1 MLVRSGENRGFSMSS
16 QPKSVSVV
24 TLAGGRAEHLKNLLL
39 GLKQQ
44 SVMPLECVIAY
55 MQDAPYADLPE
66 VPFPVRQ
73 VQVAGKP
80 LPLAKARNTLA
91 HEAKGDLLVY
101 LDVDCIPHPDL
112 VADYAWA
119 AASTNALLMGEVYYL
134 TEGANA
140 PGWSFESLA
149 AKAVEHSWRYYM
161 GKRAIEPCTDYN
173 RFWSLNFAIPKH
185 LFEASGGFDE
195 RFVGY
200 GAEDTDFSKGL
211 ALKKI
216 ALAFVGGAK
225 CYHQYHAHHMPPTHH
240 FESVVRNAQLFE
252 EKWGYRTM
260 EQWLYAFYRMGLIK
274 DSPQG
279 IVVLR
284 QPEEKD
290 FALSYQSPDMPFTD
304 AVRVIEHF
312 DRLDGITST
321 PDEQTM
327 FLHRPRS

>member
-1 MLVRSGENRGFSMSS
+1 MASA
-16 QPKSVSVV
+16 PKSVSVV
-24 TLAGGRAEHLKNLLL
+24 TLAGGRAEHLKNLML
-39 GLKQQ
+39 GLAQQ
-44 SVMPLECVIAY
+44 SHQPDEFVIAY
-55 MQDAPYADLPE
+55 MQDTPYEGLPAL
-66 VPFPVRQ
+66 PFPVRQ

-91 HEAKGDLLVY
+91 REASGELLVY
-101 LDVDCIPHPDL
+101 LDVDCIPAPDL
-112 VADYAWA
+112 VADYVWA
-119 AASTNALLMGEVYYL
+119 AGQTDALLMGEVYYL

-140 PGWSFESLA
+140 PGWTFAGLE
-149 AKAVEHSWRYYM
+149 KNGVEHTWRYYM
-161 GKRAIEPCTDYN
+161 GKRAVEPCSDYN
-173 RFWSLNFAIPKH
+173 RFWSLNFAIPRAQFVK
-185 LFEASGGFDE
+185 SGGFDE

-200 GAEDTDFSKGL
+200 GAEDTDFSKML
-211 ALKKI
+211 AERGVP
-216 ALAFVGGAK
+216 LAFVGGAK

-240 FESVVRNAQLFE
+240 FDSVVRNAQLFE

-284 QPEEKD
+284 RPEEKD

-312 DRLDGITST
+312 DAQAGIKSD
-321 PDEQTM
+321 PKEWDM
-327 FLHRPRS
+327 FLKRPSF